1 MKQQHPQSINSQTAQ
16 TPSTQVLKRLLTM
29 TSRKKMWRHVQLT
42 FPQFENSFVFSPL
55 GVIAVQFISGQR
67 TLKME
72 SSARQ
77 RHGEL
82 QSADLHVAEVAR

>member
-1 MKQQHPQSINSQTAQ
+1 MKQQHPKSINSQAEQ
-16 TPSTQVLKRLLTM
+16 TPSTRVLKRPLTM
-29 TSRKKMWRHVQLT
+29 TSRKTTWRHVQPT
-42 FPQFENSFVFSPL
+42 FPQFENSLVFSPL

-72 SSARQ
+72 SSARR